1 MSKSQTTGNLALT
14 SYTDIF
20 NVWSGG
26 EQITLIPISELHAP
40 EFHPFEVRDDAEMD
54 ALVASVA
61 QYGVREPGLARP
73 RAEGGYEL
81 LAGNRRRRACELAGL
96 PTMPV
101 IVREMNDDDAAI
113 AMVDSNL
120 QQREKLL
127 FSERA
132 WAYRVKMEALAHKGV
147 KAEAHSADVLTEQT
161 GASRS
166 QIFRLIRLTELVPV
180 LLDRVD
186 AHKLAFNPAVELSY
200 LSRTEQTAVAAA
212 IERLEIKPSL
222 SQAVRLKKLKQEG
235 KLTVAVIDT
244 VLAEAKKPPKSE
256 PSGAA
261 RFRRYFPPE
270 YSSKQMETVI
280 AGLLREWQFEQK
292 VATAPRRTTHQ
303 NVEVRI

>member
-1 MSKSQTTGNLALT
+1 MTKRAKNASPASCA
-14 SYTDIF
+14 
-20 NVWSGG
+20 NVFSVSG
-26 EQITLIPISELHAP
+26 EQITLIPLTELHAP

-54 ALVASVA
+54 ALAANVA
-61 QYGVREPGLARP
+61 QYGVRESGLARP

-96 PTMPV
+96 PTLPV
-101 IVREMNDDDAAI
+101 IVREMSDDDAAI

-147 KAEAHSADVLTEQT
+147 KAERNSCDILSQEC
-161 GASRS
+161 GDSKS
-166 QIFRLIRLTELVPV
+166 QIFRLIRLTELVPA

-186 AHKLAFNPAVELSY
+186 THKLAFNPAVELSY

-212 IERLEIKPSL
+212 MERLDVKPSL
-222 SQAVRLKKLKQEG
+222 SQAVQLKKLKQDG
-235 KLTVAVIDT
+235 KLTVAVIDK
-244 VLAEAKKPPKSE
+244 VLAEQKKPPKSE

-270 YSSKQMETVI
+270 YSAKQMETVI
-280 AGLLREWQFEQK
+280 SELLRDWQSKQNSL
-292 VATAPRRTTHQ
+292 TAQRRTAHK
-303 NVEVRI
+303 NAEVRI